1 MQNTVVRAQHSRSCD
16 QIVMQSQFLTSKHT
30 AFQSL
35 CPFCMT
41 AMWKC
46 LISRFAE
53 NRNKAQQNFTSLYEI
68 GYGPLE
74 FNIGWPTLDEVGR
87 NNWDED

>member
-1 MQNTVVRAQHSRSCD
+1 
-16 QIVMQSQFLTSKHT
+16 
-30 AFQSL
+30 
-35 CPFCMT
+35 MT

-46 LISRFAE
+46 LISSFAE
-53 NRNKAQQNFTSLYEI
+53 NINKAQQNFTSLYEI

-87 NNWDED
+87 NNSDED